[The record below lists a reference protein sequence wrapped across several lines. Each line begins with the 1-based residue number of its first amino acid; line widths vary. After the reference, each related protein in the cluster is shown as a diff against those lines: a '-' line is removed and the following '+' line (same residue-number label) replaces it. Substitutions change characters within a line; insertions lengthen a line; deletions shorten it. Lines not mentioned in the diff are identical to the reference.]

1 MALHYFRTDSE
12 DTMKRTIAL
21 ILAVL
26 MLAFCMA
33 GCAGKEDKGEART
46 FTVGFDAEFP
56 PFGFIAEDGSYDG
69 FDLAVAEEVCK
80 RLGWTFKAQPIAW
93 SAKDAELSS
102 GNIDCIW
109 NGFTMQ
115 GREDL
120 YAWTPAYYDNSIVV
134 VVKADSGI
142 ETLADLAG
150 KTVITQAGSS
160 GVTALDGNAELK
172 ASFKELLESANYNN
186 CYMELD
192 MGTVDAVV
200 SDVGVAAYNIAGK
213 EANYRILTETVASET
228 YGIGFLKGND
238 ALATEVWNTVKA
250 IAADGTLATIA
261 DKYVSF
267 GLVKESI
274 CVE

>member
-1 MALHYFRTDSE
+1 
-12 DTMKRTIAL
+12 MKRMIAL
-21 ILAVL
+21 LLAVL

-33 GCAGKEDKGEART
+33 GCGEKKEETTART

-69 FDLAVAEEVCK
+69 FVLAVAEEVCK
-80 RLGWTFKAQPIAW
+80 RLGWTFKAPPIAW
-93 SAKDAELSS
+93 GAKDAELSS